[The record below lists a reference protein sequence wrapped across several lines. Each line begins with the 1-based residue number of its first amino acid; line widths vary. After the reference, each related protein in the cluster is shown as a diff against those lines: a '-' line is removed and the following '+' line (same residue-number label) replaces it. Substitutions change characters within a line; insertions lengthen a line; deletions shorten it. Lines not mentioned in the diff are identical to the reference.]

1 MRHWIQNYPEMYG
14 HMLSPHWFWISKK
27 PPPQNKS
34 TLSLMLHRGE
44 SLVGWGVVCALS
56 QPHSVNTDSA
66 TGGNGT
72 TNHGSAKLI
81 RNKGLLSK
89 SSINWYLTVTSD
101 IWVIEWGGLWWKN
114 YFPNLKF
121 IIYIY
126 IFFFFH
132 TLLLFLN
139 VLACSSLVV
148 FGLWFI
154 LLPCVFTGLFIMFS
168 YSVVWT
174 TNRAYHVWWHPE
186 I

>member
-1 MRHWIQNYPEMYG
+1 M
-14 HMLSPHWFWISKK
+14 SPDHQLKLHNKAWDTGYKITQRCMVTCWARIGFGSPRT

-114 YFPNLKF
+114 YFPNRKF

-126 IFFFFH
+126 IYIYQFFFLSYFV
-132 TLLLFLN
+132 TFLK
-139 VLACSSLVV
+139 C
-148 FGLWFI
+148 FGLW
-154 LLPCVFTGLFIMFS
+154 
-168 YSVVWT
+168 
-174 TNRAYHVWWHPE
+174 
-186 I
+186 